1 MANTGYLKSVLLLSM
16 VLIFV
21 APGHAAGRVV
31 TQPETREKAVAL
43 FHDGDFDAALPLFTR
58 LVYDYPYDYL
68 LKYFLG
74 ASLVETG
81 NYDLDAE
88 KNLILASA
96 KEVPAKVFYY
106 LGVLYHARDNWNSA
120 QRYYNRFKNNT
131 GTEEVT
137 ALGIDELSDLCY
149 RQVNPF
155 VTGKGRVR
163 EIASGQKPRE
173 MVPEEQAKETDTL
186 PPPEEK
192 SDMKV
197 AEDERAE
204 ARPEYPG
211 NEPVISLE
219 VPDGKIELPVDTIQ
233 IRSFA
238 EEDPGAADPEIAVI
252 PESRL
257 TEPVKVPGPDRYI
270 DFRINDKVTYLL
282 LEMFQEPA
290 AREAYL
296 EGRAMERK
304 LDSLLSST
312 DNLRKRYRLTAHP
325 LLRDSLAQ
333 TISREEYL
341 TLQTKAEMEKHFAR
355 AAAIEQEWWKDAG
368 FEVYETFYQI
378 RDSVQAAMTLPPQ
391 VIAEP
396 EPSIFRPFAETLPEN
411 PEVTAAEDETALPEE
426 KDEGIVYKIQLGSF
440 IREIPAKKKAMFD
453 KISKIRIIDTFVNEE
468 GATVYTTGN
477 LANFEDAITLQNQVR
492 QEGIKDAFV
501 IAMKNGKRVSLPN
514 KAP

>member
-1 MANTGYLKSVLLLSM
+1 
-16 VLIFV
+16 
-21 APGHAAGRVV
+21 
-31 TQPETREKAVAL
+31 
-43 FHDGDFDAALPLFTR
+43 
-58 LVYDYPYDYL
+58 
-68 LKYFLG
+68 
-74 ASLVETG
+74 
-81 NYDLDAE
+81 
-88 KNLILASA
+88 
-96 KEVPAKVFYY
+96 
-106 LGVLYHARDNWNSA
+106 
-120 QRYYNRFKNNT
+120 
-131 GTEEVT
+131 
-137 ALGIDELSDLCY
+137 
-149 RQVNPF
+149 
-155 VTGKGRVR
+155 
-163 EIASGQKPRE
+163 
-173 MVPEEQAKETDTL
+173 
-186 PPPEEK
+186 
-192 SDMKV
+192 
-197 AEDERAE
+197 
-204 ARPEYPG
+204 
-211 NEPVISLE
+211 
-219 VPDGKIELPVDTIQ
+219 
-233 IRSFA
+233 
-238 EEDPGAADPEIAVI
+238 
-252 PESRL
+252 
-257 TEPVKVPGPDRYI
+257 
-270 DFRINDKVTYLL
+270 
-282 LEMFQEPA
+282 MFQEPA

-411 PEVTAAEDETALPEE
+411 PEVTAAEDETTLPEE

-453 KISKIRIIDTFVNEE
+453 KISKIRVIDTFVNEE

-477 LANFEDAITLQNQVR
+477 LANFEDAVTLQNQVR